1 MNSADINTADILERE
16 IELLRARADA
26 QEDGGMG
33 NYYTTISVLE
43 QRLRELRD
51 EE

>member
-16 IELLRARADA
+16 IELLRARADSE
-26 QEDGGMG
+26 QGGMG
-33 NYYTTISVLE
+33 VYYTTISVLE